1 MVKKDYDA
9 SKGQNNLFWF
19 SKICS

>member
-9 SKGQNNLFWF
+9 SKGQKNLFWF